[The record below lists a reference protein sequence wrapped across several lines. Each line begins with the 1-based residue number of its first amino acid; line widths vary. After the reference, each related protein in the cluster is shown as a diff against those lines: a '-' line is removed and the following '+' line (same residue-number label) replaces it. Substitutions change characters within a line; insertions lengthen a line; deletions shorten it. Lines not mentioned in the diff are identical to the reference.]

1 MTVAD
6 LETLN
11 TAYATAVDAEDWAAA
26 LKVLT
31 KIAVRT
37 ITSPSKVA
45 RSLGGAGNQSVEWSA
60 EFVAQQ
66 QAFCRKMQ
74 AAARTASGF
83 LQQVPIAYQR
93 AGETGDYT

>member
-1 MTVAD
+1 MTIAD

-11 TAYATAVDAEDWAAA
+11 TAYATAVDAEDWDGA

-31 KIAVRT
+31 KISIRLATTPNV
-37 ITSPSKVA
+37 S
-45 RSLGGAGNQSVEWSA
+45 RSLGGAGNQSIGWNLQNVA
-60 EFVAQQ
+60 EQ

-74 AAARTASGF
+74 AASRTASGF
-83 LQQVPIAYQR
+83 LQQVPITYQR